1 MQRCTLLFSAA
12 VILVAACGG
21 EQGPEEVVQTFIS
34 AVTSLDVA
42 TVESVV
48 CQAHK
53 ARMREI
59 LAPLEDTTDSGETFS
74 VDLAE
79 LVVQEQSNDG
89 EMAVVHASGR
99 LILLFLGYQ
108 ETQEVN
114 ETHTVIKENGRWLVC
129 DP

>member
-1 MQRCTLLFSAA
+1 MT
-12 VILVAACGG
+12 
-21 EQGPEEVVQTFIS
+21 

-53 ARMREI
+53 ARMRAI

-89 EMAVVHASGR
+89 EMAVVHASGE
-99 LILLFLGYQ
+99 LTLLFLGYQ
-108 ETQEVN
+108 ETQEVD